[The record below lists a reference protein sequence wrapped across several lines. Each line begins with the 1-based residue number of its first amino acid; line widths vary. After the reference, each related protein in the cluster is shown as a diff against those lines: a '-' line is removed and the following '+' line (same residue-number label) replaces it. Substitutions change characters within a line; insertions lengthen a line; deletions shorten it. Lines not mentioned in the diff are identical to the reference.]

1 MILEKLRSE
10 TADAHRAL
18 EAEIDIASAVQT
30 REGYQRLLASFWGIY
45 APLEERLGALRD
57 WPADY
62 QPPPRQK
69 SSLLASDLEML
80 GILVGES
87 GTPPRC
93 TELPEIVDLE
103 SGFGC
108 AYVLEGSALG
118 GRQISRMLAPFPDQ
132 ERPRRFFTSD
142 GADVPQAW
150 KRFCGELERFASTS
164 AQPQK
169 IIDTATE
176 TFTCFRKWMA

>member
-1 MILEKLRSE
+1 MILDKLRSE

-18 EAEIDIASAVQT
+18 EAGIDVSSAVQT
-30 REGYQRLLASFWGIY
+30 REAYQRLLASFWGIY
-45 APLEERLGALRD
+45 APLEERLSALQD
-57 WPADY
+57 WPAEY
-62 QPPPRQK
+62 QPAPGHK
-69 SSLLASDLEML
+69 SGLLASDLQTLRTE
-80 GILVGES
+80 VGEG

-93 TELPEIVDLE
+93 TDLPVIDDLE

-118 GRQISRMLAPFPDQ
+118 GRQISRLLAPFPEE

-150 KRFCGELERFASTS
+150 KRFCAELERFASGS
-164 AQPQK
+164 NQPQK
-169 IIDTATE
+169 IVATAIE
-176 TFTCFRKWMA
+176 TFTAFRKWMA